1 MEQILDAISGINE
14 VLDAYVWLGIPDV
27 VKGIVLAF
35 LFAVIFKKYIKKY
48 PLIFY
53 IYPILLCIWFTFT
66 GLTGLF
72 NLNIISELGMN
83 NWWIITLIRFPY
95 SLGVVTPLGIGLI
108 TIVMFIGVLPKSKI
122 VIELYKIRAELSII
136 GATLLVAHG
145 MMRLGRASNSFSSF
159 LDGEFSLRI
168 LAFAIIGPIIL
179 LLLILPWLTSF
190 QFIRKRIKPK
200 TWKLLQTYTC
210 VPMFI
215 GMLLFGWAFTAGA
228 SVSAYPDLMNLGDI
242 VVNSRG
248 NAVSIATGVDFASS
262 ILGSKIYLVL
272 LASYIWL
279 RVKRSKD
286 RKKKAAQKSAA

>member
-1 MEQILDAISGINE
+1 MQEILDVISNINNF
-14 VLDAYVWLGIPDV
+14 LDAYIWLGVPEV

-35 LFAVIFKKYIKKY
+35 LFAMIFRKYIKKY
-48 PLIFY
+48 SVLFY

-66 GLTGLF
+66 GLNSLFGLSLISDLG
-72 NLNIISELGMN
+72 LNDL
-83 NWWIITLIRFPY
+83 WIVTLIRFPY
-95 SLGVVTPLGIGLI
+95 RLGLVTPIGIGLI
-108 TIVMFIGVLPKSKI
+108 TIVMFIGVLPKSKT

-136 GATLLVAHG
+136 GAALLIAHG
-145 MMRLGRASNSFSSF
+145 MMRIGRASSSFSSF

-190 QFIRKRIKPK
+190 QSIRKRIKPK
-200 TWKLLQTYTC
+200 TWKLLQIYTC

-228 SVSAYPDLMNLGDI
+228 SISTYPDLMNLGAI
-242 VVNSRG
+242 VLNGRG
-248 NAVSIATGVDFASS
+248 NAISLNDGISFASS
-262 ILGSKIYLVL
+262 LLGSKIYLVL

-279 RVKRSKD
+279 RYKRYTD
-286 RKKKAAQKSAA
+286 RKKKAAKSAA

>member
-1 MEQILDAISGINE
+1 MKQILDAISGINE

-108 TIVMFIGVLPKSKI
+108 TIVMFIGVLPKSKT

-145 MMRLGRASNSFSSF
+145 MMRIGRASNSFSSF

-179 LLLILPWLTSF
+179 LLIILPWLTSF
-190 QFIRKRIKPK
+190 PVIRKRLKPK
-200 TWKLLQTYTC
+200 TWKVLQTYTC

-228 SVSAYPDLMNLGDI
+228 SISTYPDLMHLSDI
-242 VVNSRG
+242 VINGRG
-248 NAVSIATGVDFASS
+248 NPISLNDGINFANS
-262 ILGSKIYLVL
+262 ILGSKVYLAL
-272 LASYIWL
+272 LAAYLWL
-279 RVKRSKD
+279 RYRRSQE
-286 RKKKAAQKSAA
+286 RKKKAIKSAN